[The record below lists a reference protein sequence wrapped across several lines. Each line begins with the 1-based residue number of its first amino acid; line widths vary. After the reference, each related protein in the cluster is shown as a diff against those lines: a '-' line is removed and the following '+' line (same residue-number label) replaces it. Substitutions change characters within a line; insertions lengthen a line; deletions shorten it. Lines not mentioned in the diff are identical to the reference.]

1 MMSQKKNFMRAQLE
15 KANRERSL
23 HKEENYARIM
33 EKREQQRS
41 NVKLKN
47 LLKERQIQFLFYKGM
62 AIHILCFG
70 HFLFKN
76 SNLFIH
82 FNAKFSVYYASMDIR

>member
-33 EKREQQRS
+33 EKREQ
-41 NVKLKN
+41 
-47 LLKERQIQFLFYKGM
+47 
-62 AIHILCFG
+62 
-70 HFLFKN
+70 
-76 SNLFIH
+76 
-82 FNAKFSVYYASMDIR
+82 